1 MFLFNHQVNNIYKT
15 SFLECSNIKRV
26 TSYLSSW
33 AIAKIAKHS
42 IYHRV
47 IQGIGLV
54 ILGNPYL
61 GKSHQI
67 MQYIQKVN
75 IIICINWV
83 QIEYA
88 EGESTCLAR
97 KCPVGRPRTSLVR
110 LPHSQLLA
118 SICVSYIQKNMYAK

>member
-1 MFLFNHQVNNIYKT
+1 
-15 SFLECSNIKRV
+15 
-26 TSYLSSW
+26 
-33 AIAKIAKHS
+33 
-42 IYHRV
+42 
-47 IQGIGLV
+47 
-54 ILGNPYL
+54 
-61 GKSHQI
+61 

-97 KCPVGRPRTSLVR
+97 KCHVGHPRTSLVR

-118 SICVSYIQKNMYAK
+118 SICVSYIQKDYIRQINKHTPS

>member
-1 MFLFNHQVNNIYKT
+1 
-15 SFLECSNIKRV
+15 
-26 TSYLSSW
+26 
-33 AIAKIAKHS
+33 
-42 IYHRV
+42 
-47 IQGIGLV
+47 
-54 ILGNPYL
+54 
-61 GKSHQI
+61 

-75 IIICINWV
+75 IIICIYWV

-118 SICVSYIQKNMYAK
+118 SICVSYIQKEYCWGLVLKCFGLTEGKNPGVKCK

>member
-1 MFLFNHQVNNIYKT
+1 M
-15 SFLECSNIKRV
+15 
-26 TSYLSSW
+26 
-33 AIAKIAKHS
+33 
-42 IYHRV
+42 V

-67 MQYIQKVN
+67 MQYIYIYIQKVN
-75 IIICINWV
+75 IIICIIWV

-97 KCPVGRPRTSLVR
+97 TCPVGHPRTSLVR

-118 SICVSYIQKNMYAK
+118 SICVL